1 MIKIG
6 TLMIVSVILAYYSEK
21 YTNEVKR
28 CGQFYSVLN
37 DRAYLALAVV
47 LVLFSGLRRDY
58 NDTWNYLNAFR
69 NNKGLADFLSDSQNL
84 NLMENPLFHFFR
96 SFLKELTGNDQYVIF
111 IPSAFTQICF
121 LRFFKRYSENFTFS
135 VFLYIT
141 LGTFAFT
148 MGALKQAWAMG
159 IVTLAFP
166 HMEKRQWVRYYLI
179 IFIAMLIHTYAMA
192 YAVLPLFRQ
201 RPWKLFTYLFVMVL
215 VMVMMN
221 FEGAISAFMDQAE
234 EFGKELSEET
244 VFHNHGVNILRVA
257 VYAVT
262 PLISFYF
269 QKWIFPN
276 TSDMDHVLVHMS
288 IISFAFMLMGTQS
301 GANMFARM
309 AQYFELGTIC
319 CLPRM
324 LKKPFEERSYKLIS
338 TVAIGCFL
346 VYFAYAFGID
356 SHFDNAY
363 KANSILG
370 LFGL

>member
-37 DRAYLALAVV
+37 DWAYLALAVV
-47 LVLFSGLRRDY
+47 LVLFSGLRREY
-58 NDTWNYLNAFR
+58 NDTWNYLSAFR
-69 NNKGLADFLSDSQNL
+69 SNKGLADFFSDSQNL
-84 NLMENPLFHFFR
+84 NLMENPLFYFFR
-96 SFLKELTGNDQYVIF
+96 SFLKELTSNDQYAIF

-179 IFIAMLIHTYAMA
+179 VFIAMLIHTYAMA
-192 YAVLPLFRQ
+192 YAVIPLFRQ
-201 RPWKLFTYLFVMVL
+201 RPWKLFTYLFIMIL
-215 VMVMMN
+215 VTVMMN
-221 FEGAISAFMDQAE
+221 FEDAITAFMDQAE
-234 EFGKELSEET
+234 EFGKELHEET
-244 VFHNHGVNILRVA
+244 IFHDHGVNILRVA
-257 VYAVT
+257 VYIVT
-262 PLISFYF
+262 PLISFCF
-269 QKWIFPN
+269 QKWIFPDAFD
-276 TSDMDHVLVHMS
+276 TDHVLVHMS

-301 GANMFARM
+301 GANLFARM

-324 LKKPFEERSYKLIS
+324 LKKPFDARSYQFVSKV
-338 TVAIGCFL
+338 TVLCFL
-346 VYFAYAFGID
+346 IYFVYANAFDGR
-356 SHFDNAY
+356 FDDVYRATN
-363 KANSILG
+363 ILS
-370 LFGL
+370 LFSF

>member
-1 MIKIG
+1 MIEIG

-21 YTNEVKR
+21 YTNEVKQ

-37 DRAYLALAVV
+37 DRAYLVLAVT
-47 LVLFSGLRRDY
+47 LVLFSGLRYGY
-58 NDTWNYLNAFR
+58 NDTWSYIAAFM
-69 NNKGLADFLSDSQNL
+69 NNQGLGPFFANIQDL
-84 NLMENPLFHFFR
+84 NLMENPLFEFFR
-96 SFLKELTGNDQYVIF
+96 SALKEVTTNRQYVIF

-135 VFLYIT
+135 VFLYIA

-179 IFIAMLIHTYAMA
+179 VFIAMLIHTYAMA
-192 YAVLPLFRQ
+192 YALIPLFRQ
-201 RPWKLFTYLFVMVL
+201 RPWKLFTYLFVALL
-215 VMVMMN
+215 VAVMMN
-221 FEGAISAFMDQAE
+221 FEGAITAFMDQAE
-234 EFGKELSEET
+234 EMGKDLHEET
-244 VFHNHGVNILRVA
+244 IFHDHGVNILRVA
-257 VYAVT
+257 VYIVT
-262 PLISFYF
+262 PLISFFF
-269 QKWIFPN
+269 QKWIFPDASQ
-276 TSDMDHVLVHMS
+276 TDHVLIHMS

-338 TVAIGCFL
+338 SMAAVCFL
-346 VYFAYAFGID
+346 LYFIYANRIDRRFDDVYYA
-356 SHFDNAY
+356 N
-363 KANSILG
+363 NVLV
-370 LFGL
+370 LFGF

>member
-6 TLMIVSVILAYYSEK
+6 TLMIMSVILAYYSEK

-135 VFLYIT
+135 VFLYIA
-141 LGTFAFT
+141 LGTFSFT

-166 HMEKRQWVRYYLI
+166 YLERKQWGRYYLI
-179 IFIAMLIHTYAMA
+179 VFIAMLMHTYALA
-192 YAVLPLFRQ
+192 YVVLPLFRQ
-201 RPWKLFTYLFVMVL
+201 RPWKLFTYLFVASLVL
-215 VMVMMN
+215 VMLN
-221 FEGAISAFMDQAE
+221 FEDAITAFMDQAE
-234 EFGKELSEET
+234 EFGKDLHEET
-244 VFHNHGVNILRVA
+244 IFHDYSVNIMRVA
-257 VYAVT
+257 VYIVT
-262 PLISFYF
+262 PLISFFF
-269 QKWIFPN
+269 QKWVFPKA
-276 TSDMDHVLVHMS
+276 SAMDHVLVHMS
-288 IISFAFMLMGTQS
+288 IISFSFMLMGTQS
-301 GANMFARM
+301 GANLFARM
-309 AQYFELGTIC
+309 AQYFELGTVC
-319 CLPRM
+319 CLPWM
-324 LKKPFEERSYKLIS
+324 LKKPFDARSYQFVSRI
-338 TVAIGCFL
+338 TVICFL
-346 VYFAYAFGID
+346 LYFVYANAID
-356 SHFDNAY
+356 KQFDDVYRATNLL
-363 KANSILG
+363 S

>member
-37 DRAYLALAVV
+37 DRAYLALTVV
-47 LVLFSGLRRDY
+47 LVLFSGLRYSY
-58 NDTWNYLNAFR
+58 NDTWNYIAAFM
-69 NNKGLADFLSDSQNL
+69 NNQGLGSFFANIQEL
-84 NLMENPLFHFFR
+84 NLMENPLFEFFR
-96 SFLKELTGNDQYVIF
+96 SALKEITTNRQFMIF

-135 VFLYIT
+135 VFLYIA
-141 LGTFAFT
+141 LGTFVFS

-192 YAVLPLFRQ
+192 YAVIPLFRQ
-201 RPWKLFTYLFVMVL
+201 RPWKLFTYLFIMIL
-215 VMVMMN
+215 VTVMMN
-221 FEGAISAFMDQAE
+221 FEDAISAFMDQAE
-234 EFGKELSEET
+234 EFGKELHEET
-244 VFHNHGVNILRVA
+244 IFHDHGVNILRVA
-257 VYAVT
+257 VYIVT
-262 PLISFYF
+262 PLISFCF
-269 QKWIFPN
+269 QRWIFPDDF
-276 TSDMDHVLVHMS
+276 DMDHVLVHMS

-324 LKKPFEERSYKLIS
+324 LKKTFEARSYKLIS

-346 VYFAYAFGID
+346 VYFVYAFGID
-356 SHFDNAY
+356 MRFDDAY
-363 KANSILG
+363 KANSILV